1 MASGRVGGTRSKIRG
16 VVGDNVYQ
24 VRRNEDGTYS
34 QLVYGKTTHTINND
48 TPRLQC
54 QRMVASMVEALMR
67 DLRPIGCIS
76 WQDSADRSKSLNA
89 MSGRNLEL
97 VLADAKD
104 HWFSGNQF
112 LFPMRSRKGTP
123 AEALGG
129 RFAISQGTLTFD
141 LYDEV
146 VYCSLPSQIWDE
158 YRGRDVA
165 FTGIRFSALEG
176 SESVGHFLQRHRITR
191 KDKIVLVYFKQWY
204 VYDGSLGEDIEHTGY
219 GYVVVHVSPDVP
231 DDEVLSEDNMNDL
244 FICESNDSIKKA
256 FADNYVDYY
265 IGAIMDGVDDGN
277 DFWYY
282 TAFSISYLE
291 GKKRVST
298 KFLVPT
304 DDAQVGYLTN
314 AAPADVL
321 GSWMGNWMVRP
332 WPYIW

>member
-16 VVGDNVYQ
+16 VVGDSVYQ
-24 VRRNEDGTYS
+24 VRRNDDGTYT
-34 QLVYGKTTHTINND
+34 QLVYGKTTHTINTD

-54 QRMVASMVEALMR
+54 QRMIACMVESLMR
-67 DLRPIGCIS
+67 DLRPIGGIS
-76 WQDSADRSKSLNA
+76 WQDAANKSKSLNA
-89 MSGRNLEL
+89 MSGRNLDC
-97 VLADAKD
+97 VLMDAKE
-104 HWFSGNQF
+104 HWYSGNQF
-112 LFPMRSRKGTP
+112 LYPQRNRKGTP
-123 AEALGG
+123 AETLGG

-146 VYCSLPSQIWDE
+146 FYTNLPSRLWDE

-165 FTGIRFSALEG
+165 FVGIRFNAPEG
-176 SESVGHFLQRHRITR
+176 AESVGHFLERHRITR

-219 GYVVVHVSPDVP
+219 GYVIVHVSPDVP
-231 DDEVLSEDNMNDL
+231 DSEVLSEDSMNDL
-244 FICESNDSIKKA
+244 FICESNDPIKKA
-256 FADNYVDYY
+256 FGDSYVDYY

-282 TAFSISYLE
+282 NAFSISYLE

-298 KFLVPT
+298 KFLTPT
-304 DDAQVGYLTN
+304 DDAQVGYLFN

-321 GSWMGNWMVRP
+321 GSWMGNLLIKP